1 VKIFRTVDM
10 FFILASSPEFSLHIS
25 KVQTLKTPETFQGFY
40 LYYTRNISINIYSSS
55 ISLSAF

>member
-1 VKIFRTVDM
+1 M